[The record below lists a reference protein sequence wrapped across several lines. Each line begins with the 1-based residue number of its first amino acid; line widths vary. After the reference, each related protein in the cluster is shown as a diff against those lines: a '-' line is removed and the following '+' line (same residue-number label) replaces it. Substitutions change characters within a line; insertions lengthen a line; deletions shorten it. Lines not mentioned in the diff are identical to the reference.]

1 MTELSRY
8 TLEPLWDDGELVLS
22 RAVPEGSLRRCLVV
36 APASEQLASSSLARL
51 EHAYALRDQIE
62 AGWRRGPA
70 PSSTITV
77 GRRSSSTI
85 PVASCWRDSW
95 DARGS

>member
-1 MTELSRY
+1 LK
-8 TLEPLWDDGELVLS
+8 PLWDDGELVLS
-22 RAVPEGSLRRCLVV
+22 RAVPEGSLRPLLVV

-62 AGWRRGPA
+62 AGWAARPRA
-70 PSSTITV
+70 LEHHH
-77 GRRSSSTI
+77 GRPTLLLDD